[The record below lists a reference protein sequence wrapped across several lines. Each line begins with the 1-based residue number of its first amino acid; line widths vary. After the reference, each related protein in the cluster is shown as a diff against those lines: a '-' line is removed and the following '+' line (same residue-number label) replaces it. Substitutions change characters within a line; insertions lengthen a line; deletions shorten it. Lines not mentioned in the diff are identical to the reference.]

1 MIVHIS
7 QSTKSIRDRS
17 LVKVSWYK
25 ISSLESLF
33 GGDFVS
39 NKRIFWSC
47 WAFSDLTARIVSLIS
62 ISLFVKFSESLL
74 VS

>member
-7 QSTKSIRDRS
+7 QSAKSIRDRS

-25 ISSLESLF
+25 ISSLELLF

-39 NKRIFWSC
+39 NKRIF
-47 WAFSDLTARIVSLIS
+47 FEVVEHFLT
-62 ISLFVKFSESLL
+62 
-74 VS
+74 